1 MWTSNKKDKII
12 NLLWQLFSHIWRND
26 NMGLS
31 HGGLLGFGHTLLN
44 LFVWVSNLLAPSL
57 TPCQEFK
64 IKFVLSSNNFP
75 PSQKK
80 FLNETLP
87 QFWSLK
93 TKESCVCDK
102 WAKFSFALHRNGKL
116 WQTNWFWQTQM
127 QTKAN
132 YYCKNYTVSI
142 IIYF

>member
-75 PSQKK
+75 PSQTK

-93 TKESCVCDK
+93 RKNRTCAIK
-102 WAKFSFALHRNGKL
+102 WAKFSFALHRNCQSKEAKL
-116 WQTNWFWQTQM
+116 WQIDFGKLKCRQKPTIIVR
-127 QTKAN
+127 TKR
-132 YYCKNYTVSI
+132 CQ
-142 IIYF
+142 